1 MKLVTILAILLALST
16 CSRILA
22 ILDNKSLQNTHS
34 LFFKLLEKDNE
45 LEFAY
50 SFEKNNI
57 ELKYYDRFRYDHI
70 VVMCTSAKGTL

>member
-34 LFFKLLEKDNE
+34 LFFKMLE
-45 LEFAY
+45 
-50 SFEKNNI
+50 
-57 ELKYYDRFRYDHI
+57 
-70 VVMCTSAKGTL
+70 